1 MVLMSDNQ
9 QLSIQ
14 YDGHVAL
21 VQGLEGRPVFPAP
34 FPRNKVDAYQDAGI
48 PMAVEGDTVYLHT
61 YVPTGGYLIPTGL
74 LARLLHKPYYDKV
87 GRVIERRTETLKVD
101 PQWVMSPT
109 LRDYQA
115 EAVTKGLSR
124 KRCVISIPTGGG
136 KSHIIEELCKALGHV
151 LVLVPTVLLLH
162 QMAKQLAAY
171 DVGLV
176 GDGHLDIGHRITI
189 AIPDTLYNRRYD
201 MTVRAWLP
209 TIPALIVDECH
220 TFACPTGA
228 AISSLMRGTQ
238 YRIGLSATPCMDNL
252 LEGLIGALGYEVK
265 EQVLIDRGYILA
277 PSIQVVKA
285 PPLLVQVPLHL
296 HQWYMAVR
304 GRAFHPQLYQA
315 LYEHCIL
322 HNESRNR
329 LMADIAKEYVE
340 RDCGP
345 LIIIVSR
352 IEDTPDKTVNG
363 KVVPGKVSHATVLEP
378 LLKTRGLEYRKLSG
392 TSTKKVR
399 GDVIRGLDD
408 GTIKLVIAGANIL
421 KEGVNII
428 QTTGCIYAGAG
439 AGGKDQRGLIQQAG
453 RLLRVG
459 VDKARPILYI
469 MDDDSHP
476 YFSNQSRVLVEAC
489 RKTYGVGN
497 VSEYRR

>member
-1 MVLMSDNQ
+1 MTDNQ
-9 QLSIQ
+9 RLRIQ

-21 VQGLEGRPVFPAP
+21 IQELEARPMFPAP
-34 FPRNKVDAYQDAGI
+34 FMRNKVGAYEDAGL
-48 PMAVEGDTVYLHT
+48 PMTVEGDTVYLYT
-61 YVPTGGYLIPTGL
+61 YVPVGGYLIPTGL
-74 LARLLHKPYYDKV
+74 LARLLHKPYCDGV
-87 GRVIERRTETLKVD
+87 GRVIERRTETVRVD
-101 PQWVMSPT
+101 PHWVMSPN
-109 LRDYQA
+109 LRDYQV
-115 EAVTKGLSR
+115 EATAIALRR
-124 KRCVISIPTGGG
+124 KRCTISIPTGGG
-136 KSHIIEELCKALGHV
+136 KSLIIGELCKALRHV
-151 LVLVPTVLLLH
+151 VVLVPTILLLH
-162 QMAKQLAAY
+162 QMAQQLAAY
-171 DVGLV
+171 NVGLV

-189 AIPDTLYNRRYD
+189 AIPDTLYNRKD
-201 MTVRAWLP
+201 DPAVKAWLA

-220 TFACPTGA
+220 TFACPTGV
-228 AISSLMRGTQ
+228 AISALMRGTQ
-238 YRIGLSATPCMDNL
+238 YRIGLSATPCMDSL
-252 LEGLIGALGYEVK
+252 LEGLVGALAYEVK

-277 PSIQVVKA
+277 PSIQVVKS
-285 PPLLVQVPLHL
+285 PPLLVQVPMHL

-329 LMADIAKEYVE
+329 LIADIAKQYV
-340 RDCGP
+340 DGNYGP

-378 LLKTRGLEYRKLSG
+378 LLKARGLEYKKLSG

-399 GDVIRGLDD
+399 EDVIRGLDD
-408 GTIKLVIAGANIL
+408 GTTKLVIAGANIL

-428 QTTGCIYAGAG
+428 QTTGTIIAGAG

-459 VDKARPILYI
+459 VGKARPTLYI
-469 MDDDSHP
+469 MDDDTHP

-489 RKTYGVGN
+489 RKVYGVGN
-497 VSEYRR
+497 VTEYKRR

>member
-1 MVLMSDNQ
+1 MSDNQ

-21 VQGLEGRPVFPAP
+21 VQGLGGRPIFPAP
-34 FPRNKVDAYQDAGI
+34 FMRNKVDAYEHAGL
-48 PMAVEGDTVYLHT
+48 PMTVEGDAVYLHT

-74 LARLLHKPYYDKV
+74 LARLLHKPYYDGL
-87 GRVIERRTETLKVD
+87 GRVIERRTETVKVD
-101 PQWVMSPT
+101 AQWVMSPK

-115 EAVTKGLSR
+115 EAVSKALSK
-124 KRCVISIPTGGG
+124 KRCTISIPTGGG
-136 KSHIIEELCKALGHV
+136 KSYIIEELCKALGNV
-151 LVLVPTVLLLH
+151 LVLVPTILLLH

-176 GDGHLDIGHRITI
+176 GDGHLDMGHNVTI
-189 AIPDTLYNRRYD
+189 AIPDTLYNRRD
-201 MTVRAWLP
+201 DPTVKAWLA
-209 TIPALIVDECH
+209 TVPALIVDECH

-228 AISSLMRGTQ
+228 AISALMRGTQ

-252 LEGLIGALGYEVK
+252 LEGLVGALAYEVK

-285 PPLLVQVPLHL
+285 PPLLVQVPLYL

-329 LMADIAKEYVE
+329 LIADIAKEYV
-340 RDCGP
+340 DGNHGP

-352 IEDTPDKTVNG
+352 IEDTPDKTVKG
-363 KVVPGKVSHATVLEP
+363 VVVPGKVSHATVLEP
-378 LLKTRGLEYRKLSG
+378 LLKVRGLEYKKLSG
-392 TSTKKVR
+392 TSTKRVR
-399 GDVIRGLDD
+399 EDVIRGLDD
-408 GTIKLVIAGANIL
+408 GTTKLVIAGANIL

-428 QTTGCIYAGAG
+428 QTTGTIIAGAG

-459 VDKARPILYI
+459 VGKARPTLYI

-489 RKTYGVGN
+489 RKVYGVGN
-497 VSEYRR
+497 VTEYKRG